1 MSWACPRVH
10 DQHTFMSS
18 TGSARWSNRE
28 ISTSHA
34 QCFKWVA
41 LLLKLDAV
49 VEGIELSGASTAA
62 GSVSAGAVTGAG
74 GALID
79 ADADA
84 GAGADASGVDRKARS
99 TIPDDAGLNAEGI
112 CG

>member
-1 MSWACPRVH
+1 
-10 DQHTFMSS
+10 
-18 TGSARWSNRE
+18 
-28 ISTSHA
+28 
-34 QCFKWVA
+34 VA
-41 LLLKLDAV
+41 LLLKLDAA

-84 GAGADASGVDRKARS
+84 GAGADASGIDRKARS
-99 TIPDDAGLNAEGI
+99 TIPDDADLNAEGI
-112 CG
+112 CGSKI